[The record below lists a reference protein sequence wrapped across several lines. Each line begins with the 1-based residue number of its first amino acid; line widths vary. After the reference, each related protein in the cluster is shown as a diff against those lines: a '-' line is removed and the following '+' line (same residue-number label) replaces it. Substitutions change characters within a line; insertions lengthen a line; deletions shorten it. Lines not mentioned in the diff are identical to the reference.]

1 MTERAPRERRDPLAR
16 KKARHTPPSA
26 RSRAMHAMSARA
38 AMGRFVLQVCTKCG
52 TATYPPRD
60 ACPACW
66 GELVWQDCKSGG
78 QLLANT
84 IIHATTD
91 LYFRDHLPWR
101 MGTVALD
108 AGPVALVHLHRDLAP
123 EDRVEVRL
131 MLDRGGNA
139 ALFALPPDRGFDMTD
154 PQLREFIVPVQG
166 KTVLV
171 TDAHSAIGLAVVK
184 ALHDTGAGLIVA
196 GMLPPARLADADHPV
211 LRLLGV
217 QVVPLDSSD
226 QVSLSEALS
235 KIGGPLDIVINTAR
249 HVRSGGVSGGTN
261 IVEQRRAFEVAAIGL
276 TRLAQSCG
284 PMLAGRPHGA
294 FVDVISSDALTGS
307 AGHAG
312 FAAAEAARLSLL
324 QAFRHEMRETGVRVL
339 SVFTGPVEDEH
350 HQSVPPPK
358 VAPARLA
365 TAIIEA
371 LQQGREQTCV
381 GDVASDAM
389 TRWLADPAL
398 YAREKNL

>member
-1 MTERAPRERRDPLAR
+1 MTSRIPRETRDPLAR
-16 KKARHTPPSA
+16 KKARHTAPA
-26 RSRAMHAMSARA
+26 TRSRAMHAMSARA
-38 AMGRFVLQVCTKCG
+38 AQGRFVLQVCASCG

-66 GELVWQDCKSGG
+66 GELAWQDCQSGG
-78 QLLANT
+78 EVLCETT
-84 IIHATTD
+84 IRTSTD

-101 MGTVALD
+101 VGKVTLD
-108 AGPVALVHLHRDLAP
+108 AGPLALVHLHRDLAAG
-123 EDRVEVRL
+123 DRVRVRL
-131 MLDRGGNA
+131 LLDRGGNA
-139 ALFALPPDRGFDMTD
+139 AMFAFPLPGDFDMAD
-154 PQLREFIVPVQG
+154 PQLREFVVPVAG

-171 TDAHSAIGLAVVK
+171 SDARSAIGLAVVR
-184 ALHDTGAGLIVA
+184 ALHDAGAGLIVA
-196 GMLPPARLADADHPV
+196 GLAPPSRRSDRDHPI
-211 LRLLGV
+211 LGLAVV
-217 QVVPLDSSD
+217 QPVQLDIAD

-249 HVRSGGVSGGTN
+249 HVRGGGVSAGGN

-276 TRLAQSCG
+276 TRLAQGCG
-284 PMLAGRPHGA
+284 PMLASRPHGA
-294 FVDVISSDALTGS
+294 FVDLLSSDALTGS
-307 AGHAG
+307 AHQAG

-324 QAFRHEMRETGVRVL
+324 QAFRHEMRCAGVRVL

-350 HQSVPPPK
+350 HQSVPPPR
-358 VAPARLA
+358 VAPARIA
-365 TAIIEA
+365 AAIVEA

-389 TRWLADPAL
+389 ARWLADPAL